1 MIKFEMEITGTNHC
15 VSFDGSL
22 SSVSSVALALAEAL
36 CSIDEENKH
45 TDQIQKFIKQTEKPI
60 DNLEDFSLEGII
72 ELMGKSYPV
81 SIILV
86 HMYVEIIN
94 YNQILFRVILL
105 LNVSSWLTVL
115 K

>member
-1 MIKFEMEITGTNHC
+1 MTTYISDTLYS

-22 SSVSSVALALAEAL
+22 SSVSSVALAIAEAL

-45 TDQIQKFIKQTEKPI
+45 TEQIQNFIKQTQQSVENI
-60 DNLEDFSLEGII
+60 EDFGLEGIV

-81 SIILV
+81 DVFIQ
-86 HMYVEIIN
+86 Y
-94 YNQILFRVILL
+94 FF
-105 LNVSSWLTVL
+105 